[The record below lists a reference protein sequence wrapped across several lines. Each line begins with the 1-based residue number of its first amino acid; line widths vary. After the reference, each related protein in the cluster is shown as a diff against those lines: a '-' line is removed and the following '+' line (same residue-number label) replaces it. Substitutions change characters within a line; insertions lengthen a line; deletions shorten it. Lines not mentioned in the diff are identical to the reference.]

1 MAYIHDFFLPVY
13 AIYSFTYYHTTSA
26 VAGPNNSRLY
36 GIAYIARV
44 VATGR
49 FAVYSL
55 NGNGN
60 GGGGGVQLSKICDP
74 KYVAGRNLQQK
85 FPQITL
91 LCHV

>member
-1 MAYIHDFFLPVY
+1 MTYTRDLPVC
-13 AIYSFTYYHTTSA
+13 AIYSFAYHHTTSA
-26 VAGPNNSRLY
+26 DAGPNNSRLY
-36 GIAYIARV
+36 DVTYIARV

-55 NGNGN
+55 NGD
-60 GGGGGVQLSKICDP
+60 GGGDGDGVQLLKICDP

-91 LCHV
+91 LCRV